1 MALDPDDPRPP
12 YVQVA
17 NSLRAA
23 ILTRKFEPGE
33 KLPSGPQLAKTYGV
47 ARMTVQQAVRTL
59 REEGLVVSRQGSGVF
74 VRERT
79 SRPVGLRPHI
89 ERCFEEEAVTID
101 FAGFGG
107 ETLHGALQEPLDKVR
122 HGRLTPQ
129 RIHIRLLVPDTTQPM
144 TVPRRVDLSG
154 DDPEARKRMARIMM
168 RHTQGIE
175 DAVHELGMLGL
186 VEKAT
191 VETRVHAAIPQFK
204 LYILNSAE
212 TFFGYYPVAPNTV
225 LLGKEKAEIYDLL
238 GRDTVLFHQAKDEDP
253 ESTGSQYVAQSQMW
267 FDSVWSTIA
276 KDREE

>member
-23 ILTRKFEPGE
+23 ILTRKFAPGE
-33 KLPSGPQLAKTYGV
+33 KLPSGPQLAKSYGV
-47 ARMTVQQAVRTL
+47 ARMTIQQAMRLL

-89 ERCFEEEAVTID
+89 ERCFEDSEVTID

-129 RIHIRLLVPDTTQPM
+129 RIHVRLLVPDVTQPM
-144 TVPRRVDLSG
+144 AVPRRIDVPE
-154 DDPEARKRMARIMM
+154 DDPATRKRMERITL

-186 VEKAT
+186 VESAT
-191 VETRVHAAIPQFK
+191 VETRVYAALPLFK
-204 LYILNSAE
+204 LYILNREE

-238 GRDTVLFHQAKDEDP
+238 GRDTTLFHQAKDEDS

-276 KDREE
+276 KESSE